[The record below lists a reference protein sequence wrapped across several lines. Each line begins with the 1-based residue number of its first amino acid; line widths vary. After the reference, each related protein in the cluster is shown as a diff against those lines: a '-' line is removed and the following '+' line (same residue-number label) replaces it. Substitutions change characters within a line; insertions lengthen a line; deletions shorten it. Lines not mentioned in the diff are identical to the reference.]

1 MARPDRILRSS
12 PLPFAVPQRDRGK
25 WCARGSTAIPET
37 FSAGVG
43 ARRIGVH
50 LGIALAALA
59 GAAPALA
66 DDFADLRVDVSGLRS
81 YKGRVVLALWAD
93 ATDSSKYPNHTKI
106 QFRDERPGDPP
117 CDFANFPV
125 CIRSIGSLQNLTV
138 SYTFPPI
145 PEGDYAV
152 FVFHDENSNG
162 IFDTGLFKRPIE
174 GRGFSQTLPE
184 DVNPVAARIGFYKA
198 RFALAAPRTLV
209 IGLRYPPRF

>member
-1 MARPDRILRSS
+1 VPS
-12 PLPFAVPQRDRGK
+12 PFAVPQRNRG
-25 WCARGSTAIPET
+25 WWRARGSAVSPGARQGGI
-37 FSAGVG
+37 G
-43 ARRIGVH
+43 ARRLAVGF
-50 LGIALAALA
+50 GIALAALA
-59 GAAPALA
+59 GALPALA

-93 ATDSSKYPNHTKI
+93 TAESSKYPDHTKV
-106 QFRDERPGDPP
+106 QFRDERPGDPL

-138 SYTFPPI
+138 SYTFPHI
-145 PEGDYAV
+145 PEGDYGV

-162 IFDTGLFKRPIE
+162 IFDTGLFRRPVE

-209 IGLRYPPRF
+209 IGLRYPPRL